1 MGVRQYRPNTRSQH
15 SQDDGDRTYTRTD
28 HMSEHTRD
36 MALVMV
42 KQIAQM
48 TDNALGVDTRWF
60 YYYKRRNAGR
70 RCSCALGENNSPSS
84 NCKVCYG
91 VGIVGGYDKYGTR
104 SETLDVTYPGFSF
117 INVTT
122 RPTPLPSALIL
133 EDSATRGIIRGSL
146 KLSNNAGY
154 MDSFSITAKGNVQ
167 VRVRATGTTT
177 WQIASTVVLTSLLSS
192 SSLDFEMQLD
202 RDHPTDP
209 SPVFLKMYVR
219 YGLLPKD
226 EIKIPGD
233 LPPNTESVS
242 LQEYGYDEQFGT
254 VQIVMGSSGKNRTNR
269 ITTFTIDDFLYYIER
284 GRHWKITEVKPNYAL
299 GFFTSFDLTARWV
312 QKYERYKEF
321 PV

>member
-15 SQDDGDRTYTRTD
+15 SQDDGDRVYTRTD

-60 YYYKRRNAGR
+60 YYYKRRTAGR
-70 RCSCALGENNSPSS
+70 RCSCALAENNAPSS

-117 INVTT
+117 VNVTT
-122 RPTPLPSALIL
+122 RPNPLPSALIL
-133 EDSATRGIIRGSL
+133 EDGATRGIIRGSL

-154 MDSFSITAKGNVQ
+154 MDSFSITSKGNVQ
-167 VRVRATGTTT
+167 VRVRATGATT
-177 WQIASTVVLTSLLSS
+177 WQIASTLVLTSLLSS
-192 SSLDFEMQLD
+192 NSLDFEIQLD

-209 SPVFLKMYVR
+209 TPVFLKMYVR

-254 VQIVMGSSGKNRTNR
+254 VQIIMGSSGKNRTNR

-312 QKYERYKEF
+312 QSYERYKEF